1 MYFSA
6 GNDCQRQGLATDNL
20 NDNEQRMIFI
30 YYRAHQSWA
39 AMITVALFALNP
51 EVGRLDSEAELVSL
65 STSIALLFLLAFSIK
80 LV

>member
-1 MYFSA
+1 
-6 GNDCQRQGLATDNL
+6 
-20 NDNEQRMIFI
+20 MIFI